1 MLAPPQVTELPPPS
15 LHVTAP
21 RPRAVTRLVDPRGRP
36 LAAAVLNGFLGG
48 YNQRREAG
56 QRLGQLEEG
65 VLGGGGGRRKDMEVN
80 TEIDVLKRGF
90 RVGRGHA
97 VQQQQPPQ

>member
-1 MLAPPQVTELPPPS
+1 MPFPC
-15 LHVTAP
+15 
-21 RPRAVTRLVDPRGRP
+21 AVARLVDPQGRP

-65 VLGGGGGRRKDMEVN
+65 VLRREGGGRRRRIWRLM
-80 TEIDVLKRGF
+80 VLKG
-90 RVGRGHA
+90 
-97 VQQQQPPQ
+97 